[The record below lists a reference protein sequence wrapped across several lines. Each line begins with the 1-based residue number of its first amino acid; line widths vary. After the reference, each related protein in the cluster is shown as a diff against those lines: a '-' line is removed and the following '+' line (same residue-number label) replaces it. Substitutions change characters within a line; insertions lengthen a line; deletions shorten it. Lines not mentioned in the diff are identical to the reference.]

1 MTPFNL
7 EKALAGSPVV
17 TRNGLEVTE
26 LKLFKDCITRTPL
39 VGCVLGYLHQ
49 YTIDGVYSLDGS
61 QNPLDLFMASVK
73 KKFYVNR
80 YSGVI
85 GAKTYNT
92 LEAAQNAAK
101 EQGSYAFYIETLE
114 FEYEE

>member
-1 MTPFNL
+1 MKPFNL

-26 LKLFKDCITRTPL
+26 LKLFKDSITRTPL

-61 QNPLDLFMASVK
+61 ENPLDLFMVPVK
-73 KKFYVNR
+73 KKFYVTL
-80 YSGVI
+80 YKWGISGTMFHSGVI
-85 GAKTYNT
+85 AG
-92 LEAAQNAAK
+92 NAGK
-101 EQGSYAFYIETLE
+101 KSSLYRKTLE